1 MNSPHSY
8 IQLSI
13 TSNKSSSQWN
23 NELCSAAPA
32 CPTEAGT
39 GRHTWGTSSS
49 SSSFPCFVARP
60 HHRPIFV
67 ALFDVVVGLDP
78 MEYGVLQLCSIL
90 PLMVSELCSSL
101 GGRCFPSLHAS
112 VSLDAAVSRLN
123 HIPDFL
129 P

>member
-23 NELCSAAPA
+23 NELCSAATA
-32 CPTEAGT
+32 CPTGAGT
-39 GRHTWGTSSS
+39 GRHTWGTS